1 MGKFIVTLVLIW
13 IASCVFFGGESEEE
27 KQAREVQKARDA
39 RMEKLQRLKE
49 EAERKRREYEQ
60 SPEFFQKQREDK
72 LRTFAMKEA
81 PCLWT
86 TYQNLSEEVSAQ
98 SRKIAELE
106 KTIREFGRDPE
117 DDEDFKGIRQLSME
131 MCESRNRLM
140 RKIEDAYLAA
150 KKYEATPSRKEYDEQ
165 CRRILQDGI
174 QEAELA
180 TRRFNFMRTIK

>member
-1 MGKFIVTLVLIW
+1 MGKFIVTIVLIW
-13 IASCVFFGGESEEE
+13 IASCVFFGGESAEE
-27 KQAREVQKARDA
+27 KKVREAQEKEAARI
-39 RMEKLQRLKE
+39 EKLQRLKE
-49 EAERKRREYEQ
+49 DTERNRRAYEQ

-86 TYQNLSEEVSAQ
+86 TYQNLTVEVSAQ
-98 SRKIAELE
+98 SQKVDELE
-106 KTIREFGRDPE
+106 QTIRDFGRKPE
-117 DDEDFKGIRQLSME
+117 EDEDFKVIRQLLNE
-131 MCESRNRLM
+131 MRESQNRLM

-180 TRRFNFMRTIK
+180 TRRFNFMRTVK